1 MIKEIENL
9 FNDELLVTKI
19 QKRLPEL
26 FQIAEL
32 ESSRA
37 GKIGMEVGTIRERII
52 SALLIHKFGD
62 ENVNSNIPIT
72 ETEVDV
78 FLFGKPISIKTI
90 TGRNFAGIKLIWT
103 VDAQKAI
110 VFSENYKPTC
120 DLIVVQINWD
130 NGGGFFYIPLEVQL
144 QTLNAMG
151 KESYIKLPK
160 AGTNPRG
167 VEMQGEAM
175 RQLIAHPETLKI
187 SINWKKESSNFNTYK
202 RWIELW
208 EID

>member
-1 MIKEIENL
+1 MIEQIKDL
-9 FNDELLVTKI
+9 FTDQKLITKI

-37 GKIGMEVGTIRERII
+37 GKVGMEVGTIRERII
-52 SALLIHKFGD
+52 VALLIHKFGD
-62 ENVNSNIPIT
+62 EHVKSDIPTT
-72 ETEVDV
+72 EAEVDV
-78 FLFGKPISIKTI
+78 ILYNKPISIKTI
-90 TGRNFAGIKLIWT
+90 TGKNFGGIKLIWT
-103 VDAQKAI
+103 VDTQKAI
-110 VFSENYKPTC
+110 AFSESYKPTC

-130 NGGGFFYIPLEVQL
+130 NSGGFYFIPLEVQL
-144 QTLNAMG
+144 QTLQTMSR
-151 KESYIKLPK
+151 ERYIKLPK
-160 AGTNPRG
+160 VGTNPRG

-175 RQLIAHPETLKI
+175 RLLIANEQTLKI
-187 SINWKKESSNFNTYK
+187 GIDWRKESSNFNTYK

>member
-1 MIKEIENL
+1 MIEQIKDL
-9 FNDELLVTKI
+9 FADEKLVIKI

-52 SALLIHKFGD
+52 TALLIHKFGD
-62 ENVNSNIPIT
+62 ENVKSDIPTT

-78 FLFGKPISIKTI
+78 LLYGKPISIKTI
-90 TGRNFAGIKLIWT
+90 TGKNFAGIKLIWT

-110 VFSENYKPTC
+110 IFSQNYKPTC

-130 NGGGFFYIPLEVQL
+130 NGGGFYYIPLEVQL
-144 QTLNAMG
+144 QTLKDMG
-151 KESYIKLPK
+151 KERYIKLPK
-160 AGTNPRG
+160 VGTNPRG

-175 RQLIAHPETLKI
+175 RLLIANAQTLKVPV
-187 SINWKKESSNFNTYK
+187 NWTKESSNFNTYK

>member
-1 MIKEIENL
+1 MIRQIKDL
-9 FNDELLVTKI
+9 FADQTLVTKI

-52 SALLIHKFGD
+52 TALLIHKFG
-62 ENVNSNIPIT
+62 EQNVKSDIPIT
-72 ETEVDV
+72 ESEVDV
-78 FLFGKPISIKTI
+78 LLFGKPISVKTI
-90 TGRNFAGIKLIWT
+90 TGKSFGGIKLIWT
-103 VDAQKAI
+103 VDTQKAI
-110 VFSENYKPTC
+110 LFSQNYKPTC
-120 DLIVVQINWD
+120 DLIVVQINWAN
-130 NGGGFFYIPLEVQL
+130 NGGFYFIPLEVQL
-144 QTLNAMG
+144 ETLKQIG
-151 KESYIKLPK
+151 RERYIKLPK
-160 AGTNPRG
+160 IGTNPRG

-175 RQLIAHPETLKI
+175 NLLITNKKTLKI
-187 SINWKKESSNFNTYK
+187 EINWRKESSNFNTYK

>member
-1 MIKEIENL
+1 MIEQIKEL
-9 FNDELLVTKI
+9 FADQKIITKI

-52 SALLIHKFGD
+52 TALLIHKFG
-62 ENVNSNIPIT
+62 EQNVKSDIPIT
-72 ETEVDV
+72 EAEIDV
-78 FLFGKPISIKTI
+78 FLYNKPISIKTI
-90 TGRNFAGIKLIWT
+90 TGRNFGGIKLIWT
-103 VDAQKAI
+103 VDTQKAI
-110 VFSENYKPTC
+110 LFSQNYMPTC
-120 DLIVVQINWD
+120 DLIIVQINWD
-130 NGGGFFYIPLEVQL
+130 NSGGFYYVPLETQIK
-144 QTLNAMG
+144 TLKKIG
-151 KESYIKLPK
+151 RDHYIKLPK
-160 AGTNPRG
+160 VGTNPRG

-175 RQLIAHPETLKI
+175 ATLISDKNTLKI
-187 SINWKKESSNFNTYK
+187 EINWRKESSNFNTYK

>member
-1 MIKEIENL
+1 MIEQIKEL
-9 FNDELLVTKI
+9 FADQKLITKI

-52 SALLIHKFGD
+52 TALLIHKFGD
-62 ENVNSNIPIT
+62 ENVKSDIPTT
-72 ETEVDV
+72 ETEIDV
-78 FLFGKPISIKTI
+78 LLYGRPISIKTI
-90 TGRNFAGIKLIWT
+90 TGKNFAGIKLIWT

-110 VFSENYKPTC
+110 IFSQNYNPTC
-120 DLIVVQINWD
+120 DLIVVQINWE
-130 NGGGFFYIPLEVQL
+130 NGGGFYFIPLEVQL
-144 QTLNAMG
+144 QTLKDIG
-151 KESYIKLPK
+151 KERYIKLPK
-160 AGTNPRG
+160 VGTNPRG

-175 RQLIAHPETLKI
+175 RLLIADPKTLKVP
-187 SINWKKESSNFNTYK
+187 INWTKESSNFNTYK

-208 EID
+208 EVD